1 MPDGSCLRLTVPGRL
16 HRMVTVSG
24 GPGDDHSH
32 DDGVEGGGSRSRN
45 DCDTPGRHDPAGD
58 RLRAP
63 DLGRRQGA
71 GPGAVHARPR
81 DAADLAGAAVGGP
94 PRGAGRLGQP
104 DDISPHGARGV
115 AGLRPPR
122 RRPGISP
129 RPHRRLPARVPGG
142 GLRHGPRPRPHPIPR
157 RHRSPPGVRGRDRGP
172 LPLRSLLADGVPR
185 GEHVCRGAGRP
196 PAVRRLRSGQDH
208 RRNRNRCSLE
218 ARRAR
223 EDGDVEG
230 RYAELRRILDE
241 IGPCFV
247 AFSGGVDSTFLLR
260 AAHDRLGEGVVAVT
274 AVSPSLPTAEREE
287 AIALARSIGARHLL
301 VETHEM
307 EDSAYVRNDASR
319 CYHCKRELFGVLRR
333 VAAEAGRRP
342 VIYGAITDDLGEDR
356 PGMRA
361 AAETSVRAPLIEA
374 GLTKGMVRAL
384 SKSLGLP
391 TWDKPSMA
399 CLASRIPRATP
410 VTAEVLALVERAEAA
425 LKAL

>member
-1 MPDGSCLRLTVPGRL
+1 M
-16 HRMVTVSG
+16 
-24 GPGDDHSH
+24 
-32 DDGVEGGGSRSRN
+32 
-45 DCDTPGRHDPAGD
+45 
-58 RLRAP
+58 
-63 DLGRRQGA
+63 
-71 GPGAVHARPR
+71 
-81 DAADLAGAAVGGP
+81 
-94 PRGAGRLGQP
+94 
-104 DDISPHGARGV
+104 
-115 AGLRPPR
+115 
-122 RRPGISP
+122 
-129 RPHRRLPARVPGG
+129 
-142 GLRHGPRPRPHPIPR
+142 
-157 RHRSPPGVRGRDRGP
+157 
-172 LPLRSLLADGVPR
+172 
-185 GEHVCRGAGRP
+185 
-196 PAVRRLRSGQDH
+196 
-208 RRNRNRCSLE
+208 
-218 ARRAR
+218 
-223 EDGDVEG
+223 EG

-260 AAHDRLGEGVVAVT
+260 AAHDRLGEGAVAVT

-307 EDSAYVRNDASR
+307 EDPAYVRNDASR

-333 VAAEAGRRP
+333 VAAEAGGRP

-361 AAETSVRAPLIEA
+361 AAEARVRAPLIEA

-425 LKAL
+425 LKALGYRQVRVRYQGPEARVELDPEGLRRSASIVNRRRLFAAVRDAGFRRVSVDPRGYRPGGGISPPPAGGRPEPVPAGS